1 MKKNVLNIIMLIISA
16 LIITLS
22 LVFKEHLVSFLTYLL
37 LIIGSLIFVFSVLLL
52 FKRDLNIKQ
61 ISMIALQSSITIILY
76 FFLKINLPFFPGWLD
91 IQVSEIPAIITSFI
105 YGPYAGALIILI
117 RFIFKL
123 PGSITAGVGE
133 FADLLLG
140 LTLVLISGI
149 IYKRNRTLKGAI
161 KGMAL
166 GIIASI
172 VLACLLNYLVLI
184 PAYIYIAGFSKEVLV
199 KSLSYI
205 SFVNESNFMLCY
217 IFIGVLPFN
226 IFRYIIVFAL
236 TFILY
241 KKTHLL
247 IEKITK

>member
-1 MKKNVLNIIMLIISA
+1 MKKNALNIIMLIISV

-166 GIIASI
+166 GIIGST

>member
-1 MKKNVLNIIMLIISA
+1 MKKNALNIIMLIISV

-149 IYKRNRTLKGAI
+149 IYKKNRTLKGAI
-161 KGMAL
+161 KGMVL
-166 GIIASI
+166 GILASTA
-172 VLACLLNYLVLI
+172 LACLLNYLVLI
-184 PAYIYIAGFSKEVLV
+184 PAYIYIAGFSMEILV

-241 KKTHLL
+241 KKTHIL

>member
-1 MKKNVLNIIMLIISA
+1 MKKNALNIIMLIISV

-166 GIIASI
+166 GIIAST

-205 SFVNESNFMLCY
+205 SFVNESNFMLFY

>member
-1 MKKNVLNIIMLIISA
+1 MKKNALNIIMLIISV

-166 GIIASI
+166 GIIAST
-172 VLACLLNYLVLI
+172 VLACFLNYLVLI

-247 IEKITK
+247 IL

>member
-1 MKKNVLNIIMLIISA
+1 MKKNALNIIMLIISV

-166 GIIASI
+166 GIIAST

>member
-1 MKKNVLNIIMLIISA
+1 MKKNALNIIMLIISV

-166 GIIASI
+166 GIIAST
-172 VLACLLNYLVLI
+172 VLACFLNYLVLI

-226 IFRYIIVFAL
+226 IFRYIIVFDL

>member
-1 MKKNVLNIIMLIISA
+1 MKKNALNIIMLIISV

-140 LTLVLISGI
+140 LTLILISGI

-166 GIIASI
+166 GILASTA
-172 VLACLLNYLVLI
+172 LACLLNYLVLI

>member
-1 MKKNVLNIIMLIISA
+1 MKKNALNIIMLIISV

-149 IYKRNRTLKGAI
+149 IYKKNRTLKGAI

-166 GIIASI
+166 GILASTI
-172 VLACLLNYLVLI
+172 LACLLNYLVLI
-184 PAYIYIAGFSKEVLV
+184 PAYIYIAGFSMEILV

-241 KKTHLL
+241 KKTHIL

>member
-1 MKKNVLNIIMLIISA
+1 MKKNALNIIMLIISV

-166 GIIASI
+166 GIIAST
-172 VLACLLNYLVLI
+172 VLACFLNYLVLI

>member
-1 MKKNVLNIIMLIISA
+1 MKKNALNIIMLIISV

>member
-1 MKKNVLNIIMLIISA
+1 MKKFIFKLILWILII
-16 LIITLS
+16 
-22 LVFKEHLVSFLTYLL
+22 
-37 LIIGSLIFVFSVLLL
+37 LIFVFSVLLL

-166 GIIASI
+166 GIIAST
-172 VLACLLNYLVLI
+172 VLACFLNYLVLI

>member
-1 MKKNVLNIIMLIISA
+1 MKKNALNIIMLIISI

-149 IYKRNRTLKGAI
+149 IYKKNRTLKGAI

-166 GIIASI
+166 GILASTI
-172 VLACLLNYLVLI
+172 LACLLNYLVLI
-184 PAYIYIAGFSKEVLV
+184 PAYIYIAGFSKEMLV

-226 IFRYIIVFAL
+226 FFRYIIVFAL

-241 KKTHLL
+241 KKTHIL

>member
-1 MKKNVLNIIMLIISA
+1 MKKNALNIIMLIISA

-166 GIIASI
+166 GIIAST

>member
-1 MKKNVLNIIMLIISA
+1 MKKNALNIIMLIISA

-166 GIIASI
+166 GILAST

>member
-1 MKKNVLNIIMLIISA
+1 MKKNALNIIMLIISV

-140 LTLVLISGI
+140 LILVLTSGL
-149 IYKRNRTLKGAI
+149 IYKKNRTLKGAI

-166 GIIASI
+166 GIVASTA
-172 VLACLLNYLVLI
+172 LACLLNYLVLI
-184 PAYIYIAGFSKEVLV
+184 PAYIYIAGFSMEILV

-241 KKTHLL
+241 KKTHIL